1 MDNIDKIALS
11 IFVPCFNE
19 EKNIT
24 NALNNIKEAAKN
36 ISYEILIAD
45 DGSKDKTV
53 AMVEKFKSDNP
64 NLNTKIFHTENN
76 QGIGFNYYD
85 IAHKASGKYYML
97 VNGDADFPSDTIK
110 KILNNL
116 GKADMVISYFPGKN
130 DKRTL
135 LRRLFSK
142 IFVIILNLITFN
154 NLKYYNG
161 PTLHL
166 LDNVKLHKASTFH
179 FSYQAELIANL
190 INLKKTYVEVQ
201 VESIDTG
208 GMAKV
213 ITPYNILSLGKSII
227 TIFLNQLT
235 HLTKKLF
242 K

>member
-1 MDNIDKIALS
+1 MEKIILS

-24 NALNNIKEAAKN
+24 KALNNIKEATQN
-36 ISYEILIAD
+36 ISYEILVAD
-45 DGSKDKTV
+45 DGSKDETV
-53 AMVEKFKSDNP
+53 AMVEKFKSDNL
-64 NLNTKIFHTENN
+64 NLNIKIFHTENN
-76 QGIGFNYYD
+76 LGIGFNYFAM
-85 IAHKASGKYYML
+85 AHKASGKYYML

-110 KILNNL
+110 KILSNL
-116 GKADMVISYFPGKN
+116 GKADMVISYFN

-135 LRRLFSK
+135 MRKLFSK

-179 FSYQAELIANL
+179 FSYQAELIINL
-190 INLKKTYVEVQ
+190 INMKKTYIEGQ
-201 VESIDTG
+201 IESIDTG
-208 GMAKV
+208 GVAKV

-227 TIFLNQLT
+227 TIFLNQIT
-235 HLTKKLF
+235 YLTKKLF

>member
-1 MDNIDKIALS
+1 MEKITLS

-19 EKNIT
+19 EKNIDRT
-24 NALNNIKEAAKN
+24 LNNIKEGVKN
-36 ISYEILIAD
+36 ISYEILVVD
-45 DGSKDKTV
+45 DGSKDNTINTI
-53 AMVEKFKSDNP
+53 EKFKKNNH
-64 NLNTKIFHTENN
+64 NLNIKTFYNN
-76 QGIGFNYYD
+76 KNRGIGFNYF
-85 IAHKASGKYYML
+85 ATSHKASGKYYIL

-110 KILNNL
+110 KISSNL

-135 LRRLFSK
+135 MRRLFSK

-179 FSYQAELIANL
+179 FSYQAELIASL
-190 INLKKTYVEVQ
+190 INMKKTYVEVQ
-201 VESIDTG
+201 AESIDTG
-208 GMAKV
+208 GVAKV

-227 TIFLNQLT
+227 TIFLNQIT
-235 HLTKKLF
+235 YLTKKLF